1 VPAHGRLEGAQL
13 ISRRTLKL
21 IAIGYVIKTV
31 VLGAAWLVIPDLP
44 QRAMDTARQAW
55 VWAGGTPT
63 PAQPPHRVPAAT
75 APVPAP

>member
-1 VPAHGRLEGAQL
+1 M

-31 VLGAAWLVIPDLP
+31 VFGAAWLAVPDLP

-55 VWAGGTPT
+55 VWVGGSPV
-63 PAQPPHRVPAAT
+63 PAQPHRP
-75 APVPAP
+75 PAPGPVTTP

>member
-1 VPAHGRLEGAQL
+1 M

-31 VLGAAWLVIPDLP
+31 AFGAAWLVVPDLP

-55 VWAGGTPT
+55 VWAAGAPT
-63 PAQPPHRVPAAT
+63 SAVPAPHGVPAAG
-75 APVPAP
+75 PR